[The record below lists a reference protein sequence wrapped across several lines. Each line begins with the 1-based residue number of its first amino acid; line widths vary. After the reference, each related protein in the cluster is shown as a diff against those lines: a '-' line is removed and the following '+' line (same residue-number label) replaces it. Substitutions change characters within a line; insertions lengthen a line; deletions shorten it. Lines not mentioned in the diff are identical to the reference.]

1 MLALLLVRRWHP
13 DKFLQKLGHRLSEE
27 EKEEV
32 EFEHLRLESVLS
44 FLSLLKHK

>member
-1 MLALLLVRRWHP
+1 MRRWHP
-13 DKFLQKLGHRLSEE
+13 DKFLQKLGHRVSEV

-44 FLSLLKHK
+44 FSIDAQMIQSLKVF